1 MVVPLFDPAAH
12 GGSRSSKV
20 AGHGCLTS
28 VLTLVVIV
36 VLAVIIAVVVLV
48 QDDHAADAPLPRTD
62 YSISVSCCTTNQFGQ
77 TVAVGT
83 LHRLVERGDYNLQVV
98 GLYFNTNTGQIV
110 GEGGYSVW
118 APSIGS
124 TLPVTSTVNLPRV
137 PIRATITL
145 RRDNPQPFS
154 LTF

>member
-1 MVVPLFDPAAH
+1 MPLFDPAAH

-36 VLAVIIAVVVLV
+36 LLAVIIAVVVLV
-48 QDDHAADAPLPRTD
+48 HDDHAADAPLPRTD

-83 LHRLVERGDYNLQVV
+83 LHRLLDRGDYNLQVV
-98 GLYFNTNTGQIV
+98 GLYFNAETGQIV

-124 TLPVTSTVNLPRV
+124 RSTLQVTSAVNLPEV

-145 RRDNPQPFS
+145 RWDNPQPFN